1 MFKSIFKSAVLC
13 MAAAVSF
20 TACEVDTTTV
30 MFEEDHDFSQPSDTV
45 FSMLGIL
52 SKVQDVVERGVLL
65 GEIRGDLVKPDP
77 LYAQAGGNKALSD
90 LAQFENLE
98 DTAFNR
104 YRDYYAIVNNCNF
117 YLDRADAEM
126 ERRGEK
132 VFLKEYAAVSAY
144 RAWAYLQ
151 LALLYGKVPFY
162 TKPLL
167 SYSDIEQVM
176 NDPSNRKGVGEI
188 CSYFIEDLQPY
199 VDVPFPDYKDFTYAE
214 NMTVESREFFLP
226 VRLLLGDLYLWRGSE
241 SGSQTDFAMAAQE
254 YRDYLMQDLSNL
266 RYLDPKVG
274 VFYKNPDLENQ
285 SISDGWSSIF
295 YGSQNNSER
304 ISLIPLARY
313 AEYGKTGTLS
323 SAFGSFVGSDA
334 LEKLVDNSYY
344 CYVMYTEEAG
354 EEEGSEFTSRFTG
367 LVKDTLYYG
376 TKENPQYYSYIT
388 VPGTPQYFMGDL
400 RFKGSFYEG
409 YGLVINK
416 YSTTWPHVTTY
427 RTGTVYLRLA
437 EAINRAGY
445 PLTAFHVLKYGLSRG
460 NLIKYDAN
468 GEYYRLM
475 QSGYTF
481 YDMYDN
487 KKNIGIHARGC
498 GNAEMDTLHYSLPA
512 MASREDSIQKVE
524 DMICDEMA
532 LETAYEGNR
541 FYDLMRFAFR
551 RGEDFLASRVA
562 RRNNPDM
569 PDQTLYN
576 KLRDRNN
583 WYLPMVEN

>member
-1 MFKSIFKSAVLC
+1 MCRNIFKSVAIWV
-13 MAAAVSF
+13 AAAVSF

-52 SKVQDVVERGVLL
+52 AKVQDVAERGILL
-65 GEIRGDLVKPDP
+65 GELRGDLVKPDLRYPQSGKTEP
-77 LYAQAGGNKALSD
+77 LFAL
-90 LAQFENLE
+90 ANFENLE
-98 DTAFNR
+98 DTIYNR
-104 YRDYYAIVNNCNF
+104 YRDYYAIINNCNF
-117 YLDRADAEM
+117 YLDRADVEM
-126 ERRGEK
+126 ERLGKK

-167 SYSDIEQVM
+167 SYTDIEQVM
-176 NDPSNRKGVGEI
+176 NDPSNRKGLSDI
-188 CSYFIEDLQPY
+188 CSYFIEDLRAY
-199 VDVPFPDYKDFTYAE
+199 VDVPFPYYKDFTYYTDQ
-214 NMTVESREFFLP
+214 TVESREFFLP
-226 VRLLLGDLYLWRGSE
+226 IRLLLGDLYLWRGSDTGRL
-241 SGSQTDFAMAAQE
+241 SDFAMAAQE
-254 YRDYLMQDLSNL
+254 YRDYLVEDKTYLRSN
-266 RYLDPKVG
+266 VG
-274 VFYKNPDLENQ
+274 VVYKSANLGYQ
-285 SISDGWSSIF
+285 TIVDGWSSIF
-295 YGSQNNSER
+295 SGSNANER
-304 ISLIPLARY
+304 ISLIPLASTM
-313 AEYGKTGTLS
+313 EFGKAATLRNT
-323 SAFGSFVGSDA
+323 FGYFVGSESLEA
-334 LEKLVDNSYY
+334 LVYGSYY
-344 CYVMYTEEAG
+344 CYVMYTEEGSLDG
-354 EEEGSEFTSRFTG
+354 EYMSRFTG
-367 LVKDTLYYG
+367 LVEDSRYYG
-376 TKENPQYYSYIT
+376 TAEKPVYYSYIT

-400 RFKGSFYEG
+400 RFNRDYRED
-409 YGLVINK
+409 YGLSINK
-416 YSTTWPHVTTY
+416 YSTIWPHVTTY
-427 RTGTVYLRLA
+427 RAGTVYLRLA

-468 GEYYRLM
+468 GEYRRLM

-487 KKNIGIHARGC
+487 TMNIGIHARGC
-498 GNAEMDTLHYSLPA
+498 GNAEMDTLHYSLPT
-512 MASREDSIQKVE
+512 MASRQDSIQKVE

-576 KLRDRNN
+576 KLKDRKN

>member
-1 MFKSIFKSAVLC
+1 MKETMKFKSIFKQAALW

-30 MFEEDHDFSQPSDTV
+30 MFEEDHDFSQPSDSV
-45 FSMLGIL
+45 FSVLGIL
-52 SKVQDVVERGVLL
+52 AKVQDVAERSIIL
-65 GEIRGDLVKPDP
+65 GELRGDLVTPNS
-77 LYAQAGGNKALSD
+77 YGGRIADDALVH

-98 DTAFNR
+98 DTTFNR
-104 YRDYYAIVNNCNF
+104 YRDYYAVVNNCNF
-117 YLDRADAEM
+117 YLARADAEM

-132 VFLKEYAAVSAY
+132 VFLKEYAVVSAY

-151 LALLYGKVPFY
+151 LALLYGEVPFY

-176 NDPSNRKGVGEI
+176 NDHSNRKGLAEI
-188 CSYFIEDLQPY
+188 CSYFIDDLQPY
-199 VDVPFPDYKDFTYAE
+199 VDVPYPDYDFFTYDEGRTIHSAY
-214 NMTVESREFFLP
+214 FFLP
-226 VRLLLGDLYLWRGSE
+226 VRLLLGDLYLWRGSMT
-241 SGSQTDFAMAAQE
+241 GSQADFAQAAQT
-254 YRDYLMQDLSNL
+254 YRDYLVENNVFVYPNVNISYKSADL
-266 RYLDPKVG
+266 G
-274 VFYKNPDLENQ
+274 NQ
-285 SISDGWSSIF
+285 VISDGWSSIF
-295 YGSQNNSER
+295 SANLSYEN
-304 ISLIPLARY
+304 ISLIPY
-313 AEYGKTGTLS
+313 ASRVEYGKTS
-323 SAFGSFVGSDA
+323 SLNTVFGYFVGSDA
-334 LEKLVDNSYY
+334 LADLVDNSYY
-344 CYVMYTEEAG
+344 CHVMYTEEGDETG
-354 EEEGSEFTSRFTG
+354 EYLSRFTG
-367 LVKDTLYYG
+367 TVEDVSYYG
-376 TKENPQYYSYIT
+376 TQDSPEYYSYIT
-388 VPGTPQYFMGDL
+388 VPGTPQYFLGDL
-400 RFKGSFYEG
+400 RFSRSRSEDGE
-409 YGLVINK
+409 LVINK
-416 YSTTWPHVTTY
+416 YSSSWPHVRTY
-427 RTGTVYLRLA
+427 RAGTVYLRLA

-468 GEYYRLM
+468 GEYRRLM
-475 QSGYTF
+475 RSGYTF

-487 KKNIGIHARGC
+487 TLNIGIHARGC

-512 MASREDSIQKVE
+512 MASLPDSIQKVE

-576 KLRDRNN
+576 KLKDRKN